1 MQRIQKL
8 FAHRLAR
15 NSANY
20 IRLFIR
26 IKWFHDHIRF
36 LKNLFI
42 WLRSPID
49 KRGIPIY
56 KFIFFE
62 PQRYFSSSWF
72 WIIRTSNYFASRKNT
87 QITPNSRTTI
97 NYWTEQLLL
106 ERTSG
111 WLETSDLVCTV
122 WQYGLWS
129 FQAGD
134 TKLERFLPKN
144 QHTQRKWLNFEFWI
158 NGELSKSAKIWL
170 SKSIFYVKNHPNLS
184 QFFSLKNTNLGAHF
198 LLMIF
203 FDKINF

>member
-1 MQRIQKL
+1 MQHQNVFCSIHATYQIVGNKWTLHSVSWKNVQVLIRANLIHIPLILDYEGVDATNSKKL

-36 LKNLFI
+36 VQNLFI

-49 KRGIPIY
+49 KSGSPIY

-97 NYWTEQLLL
+97 NYWTEPVSFGAYVWVVRNISLSMYSMAIRVV
-106 ERTSG
+106 EFSNGGYKIRKIFAWESAH
-111 WLETSDLVCTV
+111 TV
-122 WQYGLWS
+122 
-129 FQAGD
+129 
-134 TKLERFLPKN
+134 
-144 QHTQRKWLNFEFWI
+144 I
-158 NGELSKSAKIWL
+158 
-170 SKSIFYVKNHPNLS
+170 
-184 QFFSLKNTNLGAHF
+184 
-198 LLMIF
+198 
-203 FDKINF
+203 

>member
-1 MQRIQKL
+1 MLWIYEGIDATNSKTVCSKIGKKFSKL
-8 FAHRLAR
+8 YPGF
-15 NSANY
+15 
-20 IRLFIR
+20 FIR

-36 LKNLFI
+36 VQNLFI

-49 KRGIPIY
+49 KSGSPIY

-72 WIIRTSNYFASRKNT
+72 WIIRTSNNFSSRKNT

-111 WLETSDLVCTV
+111 WLETSNLVCTV

-134 TKLERFLPKN
+134 TKLESFLPKN
-144 QHTQRKWLNFEFWI
+144 LYTPREWLTF
-158 NGELSKSAKIWL
+158 
-170 SKSIFYVKNHPNLS
+170 
-184 QFFSLKNTNLGAHF
+184 
-198 LLMIF
+198 
-203 FDKINF
+203 

>member
-1 MQRIQKL
+1 MI
-8 FAHRLAR
+8 
-15 NSANY
+15 
-20 IRLFIR
+20 I
-26 IKWFHDHIRF
+26 DHIRF

-49 KRGIPIY
+49 KSGSPIY

-144 QHTQRKWLNFEFWI
+144 QHTQRKSLNFENWF
-158 NGELSKSAKIWL
+158 NGEVPNSAKIWL
-170 SKSIFYVKNHPNLS
+170 SKSIFYIKNHSEARHYTN
-184 QFFSLKNTNLGAHF
+184 SLFGCVDF
-198 LLMIF
+198 
-203 FDKINF
+203 